1 MPPEPDWAYLGR
13 VLDMF
18 ALSDLVT
25 RRAGNPVAGQA
36 AALIR
41 QWVAVGVPCGI

>member
-1 MPPEPDWAYLGR
+1 VPADHDWRHLGR

-25 RRAGNPVAGQA
+25 RPAGNPVADQA
-36 AALIR
+36 AQEIHR
-41 QWVAVGVPCGI
+41 QVKRSGRLR